1 VTRRVGALACIGF
14 AWLFAG
20 CGGEDEEG
28 VTSEKAVRECLA
40 GSQIG
45 LKAPG
50 QAGPATGAAPVYA
63 PDFTVYTNDGV
74 SIDILVEPSTER
86 ARRTAADVRSALAG
100 LETVATAGGGVV
112 DAEGNAVAVFSA
124 APPKRDREAV
134 RSCLDG

>member
-1 VTRRVGALACIGF
+1 VTRRVGVLACIGF

-45 LKAPG
+45 LKAPR
-50 QAGPATGAAPVYA
+50 QAGPATGAAPIYA
-63 PDFTVYTNDGV
+63 PDFTAYTNDGV
-74 SIDILVEPSTER
+74 SIDILVEPSAER

-100 LETVATAGGGVV
+100 LETATAAGGVA
-112 DAEGNAVAVFSA
+112 DAEGNVVAVFSA

>member
-1 VTRRVGALACIGF
+1 MTRRVGALACIGF

-50 QAGPATGAAPVYA
+50 NGGPATGAAPVYA
-63 PDFTVYTNDGV
+63 PDFIAQTSDGI
-74 SIDILVEPSTER
+74 SIDILVERTAER

-100 LETVATAGGGVV
+100 LGTAGAAGGVV
-112 DAEGNAVAVFSA
+112 DAEGNVVAVFSV
-124 APPKRDREAV
+124 APSERDREAV

>member
-50 QAGPATGAAPVYA
+50 KAGPATGAAPVYA
-63 PDFTVYTNDGV
+63 PDFIAQTSDGI
-74 SIDILVEPSTER
+74 SIDILVERTAER

-100 LETVATAGGGVV
+100 LGTAGAAGGVV
-112 DAEGNAVAVFSA
+112 DAEGNVVAVFSV
-124 APPKRDREAV
+124 APSERDREAV

>member
-28 VTSEKAVRECLA
+28 VTSEKAARECLA

-63 PDFTVYTNDGV
+63 PDFTAYTNDGV
-74 SIDILVEPSTER
+74 SIDILVEPSAER

-100 LETVATAGGGVV
+100 LETATAGGGVV
-112 DAEGNAVAVFSA
+112 DAEGNVVAVFSA